1 MPAHLDAPTPSTVVD
16 PLSFQLR
23 GWLWLDTPETQSS
36 IASLEAYA
44 TAPDGTATSL
54 GFTST
59 LYARPDVTAALSLP
73 PAALTGFE
81 FFCHHPAHPFPSAT
95 IIPSGT
101 GLPTRDPSISPS
113 PPLSIPP
120 SLTIRLH
127 ARLRDG
133 TLTAPLATAAV
144 PTIARDYRTNH
155 FGVLLDQ
162 RTTAIQ
168 RRANIFAEGPSLA
181 EGSGEVA
188 MLLRR
193 HLGPPLAPVSAPH
206 GPAVSQPPPRP
217 LRVIDV
223 GCGLGS
229 YGRSLLA
236 DGYDWLG
243 AEVDAADCAELTR
256 LGLPHR
262 HVDGRSLPFPDAS
275 FDAALCLEV
284 LEHLDDPSAV
294 VREIHRV
301 APRQLL
307 VSVPNCELL
316 GYLWDHLATPWHM
329 LEADHKNFYTR
340 HSLGALLGQFY
351 STVELGFHTPYPLRT
366 VEGTPLHYHLFA
378 IATNP

>member
-1 MPAHLDAPTPSTVVD
+1 MPAHLDAPAPSTVVD

-23 GWLWLDTPETQSS
+23 GWLWLDTPAAQSA
-36 IASLEAYA
+36 IAFLEAFA
-44 TAPDGTATSL
+44 ADDTSAPL

-73 PAALTGFE
+73 PSALTGFE
-81 FFCHHPAHPFPSAT
+81 FFCHHPAAKF
-95 IIPSGT
+95 GE
-101 GLPTRDPSISPS
+101 
-113 PPLSIPP
+113 
-120 SLTIRLH
+120 SLNIRVH

-133 TLTAPLATAAV
+133 SLTAPLATVTV
-144 PTIARDYRTNH
+144 PTITRDYRTNH
-155 FGVLLDQ
+155 FGILLDQ

-188 MLLRR
+188 HLLRR
-193 HLGPPLAPVSAPH
+193 HLGPACAPD
-206 GPAVSQPPPRP
+206 REP

-223 GCGLGS
+223 GCGLAS

-236 DGYDWLG
+236 DGYAWMG
-243 AEVDAADCAELTR
+243 AEIDAADCAELTR

-262 HVDGRSLPFPDAS
+262 HVDGRSLPFADAS

-284 LEHLDDPSAV
+284 LEHLDDPAAF

-301 APRQLL
+301 APRKLL

-340 HSLGALLGQFY
+340 HSLGALLRSSY
-351 STVELGFHTPYPLRT
+351 AEVELGFHTPYPLRT

>member
-23 GWLWLDTPETQSS
+23 GWLWLDTPDAQSS
-36 IASLEAYA
+36 IASLEAFA
-44 TAPDGTATSL
+44 GDDTAAPL

-59 LYARPDVTAALSLP
+59 LYARPDVTATLSLP
-73 PAALTGFE
+73 PSALTGFE
-81 FFCHHPAHPFPSAT
+81 FFCHHPTHLFP
-95 IIPSGT
+95 
-101 GLPTRDPSISPS
+101 PS
-113 PPLSIPP
+113 PPLSVSP
-120 SLTIRLH
+120 SLPLQIRLH
-127 ARLRDG
+127 ARLHDG
-133 TLTAPLATAAV
+133 TLTTSLASVTV

-193 HLGPPLAPVSAPH
+193 HLGAPRTAD
-206 GPAVSQPPPRP
+206 AQP

-223 GCGLGS
+223 GCGLAS

-236 DGYDWLG
+236 DGYAWMG
-243 AEVDAADCAELTR
+243 AEVDAADCAELAR

-262 HVDGRSLPFPDAS
+262 HVDGRSLPFADAS

-284 LEHLDDPSAV
+284 LEHLDDPAAV

>member
-1 MPAHLDAPTPSTVVD
+1 MPAHLDAPGSTTPVD
-16 PLSFQLR
+16 PLTFQIR
-23 GWLWLDTPETQSS
+23 GWLWLDTLHTQTA
-36 IASLEAYA
+36 IASLEAHT
-44 TAPDGTATSL
+44 TAPDGTDVLL

-73 PAALTGFE
+73 PTAFTGFE
-81 FFCHHPAHPFPSAT
+81 FFCHHPFPSV
-95 IIPSGT
+95 
-101 GLPTRDPSISPS
+101 SPS
-113 PPLSIPP
+113 PPLPLSP
-120 SLTIRLH
+120 SLPLPIRLH

-133 TLTAPLATAAV
+133 TLTPPLATVTV

-155 FGVLLDQ
+155 FGILLDQ

-181 EGSGEVA
+181 EGSGEVG

-193 HLGPPLAPVSAPH
+193 HLGPPPC
-206 GPAVSQPPPRP
+206 
-217 LRVIDV
+217 RVLDV

-229 YGRSLLA
+229 YGRTLLT
-236 DGYDWLG
+236 DGYAWMG
-243 AEVDAADCAELTR
+243 AEVDDADCAELTR

-262 HVDGRSLPFPDAS
+262 HVDGRSLPFADAS

-284 LEHLDDPSAV
+284 LEHLDDPATV
-294 VREIHRV
+294 LREIHRV
-301 APRQLL
+301 APRKLL

-340 HSLGALLGQFY
+340 HSLGALLRQCY
-351 STVELGFHTPYPLRT
+351 SQVELGFHTPYPLRT

>member
-1 MPAHLDAPTPSTVVD
+1 MPAHLDAPAPPSAVD
-16 PLSFQLR
+16 PLNFSVR
-23 GWLWLDTPETQSS
+23 GWLWLDTPTTQSS
-36 IASLEAYA
+36 IASLEAFA
-44 TAPDGTATSL
+44 GDDTATPL
-54 GFTST
+54 GFTAT
-59 LYARPDVTAALSLP
+59 LYARPDVTAALALP
-73 PAALTGFE
+73 ATAHTGFE
-81 FFCHHPAHPFPSAT
+81 FFAHHPSHSFST
-95 IIPSGT
+95 
-101 GLPTRDPSISPS
+101 
-113 PPLSIPP
+113 PLT
-120 SLTIRLH
+120 LTLR

-133 TLTAPLATAAV
+133 TLTTPLATTTV

-188 MLLRR
+188 HLLRR
-193 HLGPPLAPVSAPH
+193 HLGPPAKPDGH
-206 GPAVSQPPPRP
+206 P

-236 DGYDWLG
+236 DGYEWMG

-262 HVDGRSLPFPDAS
+262 HVDGRSLPFSDAS

-284 LEHLDDPSAV
+284 LEHLDEPAAV
-294 VREIHRV
+294 LREIHRV

-351 STVELGFHTPYPLRT
+351 STVELSFHTPYPLRT
-366 VEGTPLHYHLFA
+366 PEGTPLHYHLFA

>member
-1 MPAHLDAPTPSTVVD
+1 MPAHQDAPGSTTPVD
-16 PLSFQLR
+16 PLTFQLR
-23 GWLWLDTPETQSS
+23 GWLWLDTLHTQTA
-36 IASLEAYA
+36 IATLEAH
-44 TAPDGTATSL
+44 TIAPDGTDVLL

-59 LYARPDVTAALSLP
+59 LYARPDVAAALSLP
-73 PAALTGFE
+73 LTAQTGFE
-81 FFCHHPAHPFPSAT
+81 FFCHHPTHPFP
-95 IIPSGT
+95 
-101 GLPTRDPSISPS
+101 LPLSPS
-113 PPLSIPP
+113 LPLP
-120 SLTIRLH
+120 IRLH

-133 TLTAPLATAAV
+133 TLTPPLATVTV

-155 FGVLLDQ
+155 FGILLDQ

-188 MLLRR
+188 LLLRR
-193 HLGPPLAPVSAPH
+193 HLGPPLPRRDGPH
-206 GPAVSQPPPRP
+206 GPAVFQPPPRP

-229 YGRSLLA
+229 YGRTLLT
-236 DGYDWLG
+236 DGYDWVG
-243 AEVDAADCAELTR
+243 AEVDAADCTELTR

-262 HVDGRSLPFPDAS
+262 HVDGRSLPFADAS

-284 LEHLDDPSAV
+284 LEHLEDPAAV
-294 VREIHRV
+294 LREIHRV

-340 HSLGALLGQFY
+340 HSLGALLRPFY
-351 STVELGFHTPYPLRT
+351 SQVELGFHTAYPLRT

>member
-1 MPAHLDAPTPSTVVD
+1 MPAHLDAPAPGTPVD
-16 PLSFQLR
+16 PLCFQLR
-23 GWLWLDTPETQSS
+23 GWLWLDSPVAQSS
-36 IASLEAYA
+36 IATLEVYSADTHTLLGS
-44 TAPDGTATSL
+44 TA
-54 GFTST
+54 T

-73 PAALTGFE
+73 TSALTGFE
-81 FFCHHPAHPFPSAT
+81 FFAHHSAATPATFGA
-95 IIPSGT
+95 
-101 GLPTRDPSISPS
+101 
-113 PPLSIPP
+113 PLEV
-120 SLTIRLH
+120 RLH

-133 TLTAPLATAAV
+133 SLTAPLATATV
-144 PTIARDYRTNH
+144 PTIARDYRQNH
-155 FGVLLDQ
+155 FGILLDQ

-188 MLLRR
+188 HLLRR
-193 HLGPPLAPVSAPH
+193 HLGPPPC
-206 GPAVSQPPPRP
+206 
-217 LRVIDV
+217 RVIDV

-236 DGYDWLG
+236 DGYDWMG
-243 AEVDAADCAELTR
+243 AEVDDADCAELAR

-262 HVDGRSLPFPDAS
+262 HVDGRTLPFADAS

-284 LEHLDDPSAV
+284 LEHLADPAAV
-294 VREIHRV
+294 LAEIRRV

-340 HSLGALLGQFY
+340 HSLGALLRPFY
-351 STVELGFHTPYPLRT
+351 SRVELGFHTPYPLRT

>member
-1 MPAHLDAPTPSTVVD
+1 MPAHLDAPAPSSAVD
-16 PLSFQLR
+16 PLNFQLR
-23 GWLWLDTPETQSS
+23 GWLWLDTPAAQSA

-44 TAPDGTATSL
+44 TAPDGTDTQL

-59 LYARPDVTAALSLP
+59 LYPRPDVTAALALP
-73 PAALTGFE
+73 PTALTGFE
-81 FFCHHPAHPFPSAT
+81 FFCHHPTHPFS
-95 IIPSGT
+95 SV
-101 GLPTRDPSISPS
+101 SPS
-113 PPLSIPP
+113 PLAPLPAPISE
-120 SLTIRLH
+120 LRIRLH
-127 ARLRDG
+127 ARFRDG
-133 TLTAPLATAAV
+133 TLTAALATATV
-144 PTIARDYRTNH
+144 PTITRDYRQNH
-155 FGVLLDQ
+155 FGILLDQ

-193 HLGPPLAPVSAPH
+193 HLGPP
-206 GPAVSQPPPRP
+206 P

-236 DGYDWLG
+236 DGYAWMG

-262 HVDGRSLPFPDAS
+262 HVDGRSLPFADAS

-284 LEHLDDPSAV
+284 LEHLEDPAAV
-294 VREIHRV
+294 LREIHRV
-301 APRQLL
+301 APRKLL

-351 STVELGFHTPYPLRT
+351 STVELGFHTPYPLHT

-378 IATNP
+378 VATNL

>member
-1 MPAHLDAPTPSTVVD
+1 MPAHLDAPGSTTPVD
-16 PLSFQLR
+16 PLTFQLR
-23 GWLWLDTPETQSS
+23 GWLWLDTLHTQTA
-36 IASLEAYA
+36 IASLEAHT
-44 TAPDGTATSL
+44 TAPDGTDVLL

-73 PAALTGFE
+73 PTALPGFE
-81 FFCHHPAHPFPSAT
+81 FFCHHPFPSV
-95 IIPSGT
+95 
-101 GLPTRDPSISPS
+101 SPS
-113 PPLSIPP
+113 PPLPFSP
-120 SLTIRLH
+120 SLPLTLTLH
-127 ARLRDG
+127 ARLSDG
-133 TLTAPLATAAV
+133 SLTPSLATVTV

-155 FGVLLDQ
+155 FGILLDQ

-181 EGSGEVA
+181 EGSGEVG

-193 HLGPPLAPVSAPH
+193 HLGPPPC
-206 GPAVSQPPPRP
+206 
-217 LRVIDV
+217 RVLDV

-229 YGRSLLA
+229 YGRSLLT
-236 DGYDWLG
+236 DGYAWLG
-243 AEVDAADCAELTR
+243 AEVDAADCAELAR

-262 HVDGRSLPFPDAS
+262 HVDGRTLPFADAS

-284 LEHLDDPSAV
+284 LEHLDDPAAV
-294 VREIHRV
+294 LREIHRV
-301 APRQLL
+301 APHKLL

-340 HSLGALLGQFY
+340 HSLGTLLGQCY
-351 STVELGFHTPYPLRT
+351 SQVELGFHTPYPLRT

-378 IATNP
+378 IATNR

>member
-1 MPAHLDAPTPSTVVD
+1 MPAHLDAPAPGTLVD
-16 PLSFQLR
+16 PLNFQVR
-23 GWLWLDTPETQSS
+23 GWLWLDLLAAQSS
-36 IASLEAYA
+36 IAAVEAYA
-44 TAPDGTATSL
+44 TYPADSTASPVLL

-59 LYARPDVTAALSLP
+59 LYARPDVTAALALP
-73 PAALTGFE
+73 PTALTGFE
-81 FFCHHPAHPFPSAT
+81 FFCHHP
-95 IIPSGT
+95 
-101 GLPTRDPSISPS
+101 SPAFGA
-113 PPLSIPP
+113 PLA
-120 SLTIRLH
+120 LALR
-127 ARLRDG
+127 ARLSDG
-133 TLTAPLATAAV
+133 TLTPPLATATV
-144 PTIARDYRTNH
+144 PTLARDYRTNH
-155 FGVLLDQ
+155 FGILLDQ

-188 MLLRR
+188 HLLRR
-193 HLGPPLAPVSAPH
+193 HLGPSRLSPSS
-206 GPAVSQPPPRP
+206 PASDAHP

-236 DGYDWLG
+236 DGYDWMG

-262 HVDGRSLPFPDAS
+262 HVDGRSLPFSDAA

-284 LEHLDDPSAV
+284 LEHLDDPAAV
-294 VREIHRV
+294 LREIHRV
-301 APRQLL
+301 APRKLL

-340 HSLGALLGQFY
+340 HSLGALLRQYY

-378 IATNP
+378 VATNP

>member
-1 MPAHLDAPTPSTVVD
+1 MPAHLDAPGSTTPVD
-16 PLSFQLR
+16 PLTFQLR
-23 GWLWLDTPETQSS
+23 GWLWLDTLHTQTA
-36 IASLEAYA
+36 IASLEAHT
-44 TAPDGTATSL
+44 TAPDGTDVLL

-73 PAALTGFE
+73 PTALTGFE
-81 FFCHHPAHPFPSAT
+81 FFCHPPTPSV
-95 IIPSGT
+95 
-101 GLPTRDPSISPS
+101 SPS
-113 PPLSIPP
+113 PPLPLSP
-120 SLTIRLH
+120 SLPLTLTLH
-127 ARLRDG
+127 ARLSDG
-133 TLTAPLATAAV
+133 SLTPSLATVTV

-155 FGVLLDQ
+155 FGILLDQ

-193 HLGPPLAPVSAPH
+193 HLGPPPC
-206 GPAVSQPPPRP
+206 
-217 LRVIDV
+217 RVLDV

-229 YGRSLLA
+229 YGRSLLT
-236 DGYDWLG
+236 DGYAWLG
-243 AEVDAADCAELTR
+243 AEVDAADCAELAR
-256 LGLPHR
+256 LSLPHR
-262 HVDGRSLPFPDAS
+262 HVDGRSLPFADAS

-284 LEHLDDPSAV
+284 LEHLDNPAAV
-294 VREIHRV
+294 LREIHRV
-301 APRQLL
+301 APRKLL

-340 HSLGALLGQFY
+340 HSLGALLGQCY
-351 STVELGFHTPYPLRT
+351 SQVELGFHTPYPLRT

-378 IATNP
+378 IATNR

>member
-1 MPAHLDAPTPSTVVD
+1 MPAHLDAPGSTTPVD
-16 PLSFQLR
+16 PLTFQLR
-23 GWLWLDTPETQSS
+23 GWLWLDTLHTQTA
-36 IASLEAYA
+36 IASLEAHT
-44 TAPDGTATSL
+44 TAPDGTDVLL

-73 PAALTGFE
+73 PTALTGFE
-81 FFCHHPAHPFPSAT
+81 FFCHHPFPSV
-95 IIPSGT
+95 
-101 GLPTRDPSISPS
+101 SPS
-113 PPLSIPP
+113 PPLPFSP
-120 SLTIRLH
+120 SLPLTLTLH
-127 ARLRDG
+127 ARLSDG
-133 TLTAPLATAAV
+133 SLTPPLATVTV

-155 FGVLLDQ
+155 FGILLDQ

-193 HLGPPLAPVSAPH
+193 HLGPPPC
-206 GPAVSQPPPRP
+206 
-217 LRVIDV
+217 RVLDV

-229 YGRSLLA
+229 YGRSLLT
-236 DGYDWLG
+236 DGYAWLG
-243 AEVDAADCAELTR
+243 AEVDAAECAALAR

-262 HVDGRSLPFPDAS
+262 HVDGRTLPFADAS
-275 FDAALCLEV
+275 FDAAVCLEV
-284 LEHLDDPSAV
+284 LEHLDDPAAV
-294 VREIHRV
+294 LREIHRV
-301 APRQLL
+301 APRKLL

-340 HSLGALLGQFY
+340 HSLGALLGQCY
-351 STVELGFHTPYPLRT
+351 SQVELGFHTPYPLRT

>member
-1 MPAHLDAPTPSTVVD
+1 MPAHLDTPALETVVD

-23 GWLWLDTPETQSS
+23 GWLWLDTVHAQ
-36 IASLEAYA
+36 IATLEAYA
-44 TAPDGTATSL
+44 TAPDGTETQL
-54 GFTST
+54 GFTAT
-59 LYARPDVTAALSLP
+59 LYARPDVTAALTLP
-73 PAALTGFE
+73 SAALTGFE
-81 FFCHHPAHPFPSAT
+81 FFCHHPTHDFPKPETPDPKSSA
-95 IIPSGT
+95 
-101 GLPTRDPSISPS
+101 
-113 PPLSIPP
+113 PP
-120 SLTIRLH
+120 SLTVRLH

-133 TLTAPLATAAV
+133 TLTAPLATATV

-155 FGVLLDQ
+155 FGVLLDH

-188 MLLRR
+188 HLLRR
-193 HLGPPLAPVSAPH
+193 HLGPPLPHSYAPH

-236 DGYDWLG
+236 DGYDWIG
-243 AEVDAADCAELTR
+243 AEVDGADCAELTR

-262 HVDGRSLPFPDAS
+262 HVDGRSLPFADGS

-284 LEHLDDPSAV
+284 LEHLEDPTAV

-301 APRQLL
+301 APRRLL
-307 VSVPNCELL
+307 ISVPNCELL
-316 GYLWDHLATPWHM
+316 GYLWDQLATPWHM

-351 STVELGFHTPYPLRT
+351 TQVELGFHTPYPLHT